1 MASDL
6 YPGRGVHGRLVEVIG
21 RRILAGEL
29 AQGVVLP
36 REALLMSEYGASRTS
51 VREAVK
57 VLAAK
62 GLLETRQRLG
72 TRVRPS
78 AAWNLLDPDVLAWQ
92 AATGPPSAW
101 TRHLVELRRLVE
113 PAAARLAAA
122 RRSDAELATIA
133 AAVAAMAAAVA
144 DPLAYYRADLAF
156 HRALFAASGNPF
168 IDRLGAIVAAVLEA
182 SFRIQQRALI
192 PVSEGLA
199 LHEAVLAAVRAR
211 DEDAAER
218 AMLAVIRAARR
229 ELDHATGGAP

>member
-1 MASDL
+1 MATDL
-6 YPGRGVHGRLVEVIG
+6 YPGRGLHGRLVEVIG

-29 AQGVVLP
+29 AQGAVLP
-36 REALLMSEYGASRTS
+36 REAQLMGEFGASRTS

-92 AATGPPSAW
+92 AATEPPSAW
-101 TRHLVELRRLVE
+101 TCHLVELRRLVE
-113 PAAARLAAA
+113 PAAARMAAV
-122 RRSDAELATIA
+122 RRSEAELAGIA
-133 AAVAAMAAAVA
+133 SAVAGMTASIA

-168 IDRLGAIVAAVLEA
+168 IDRLGAVVAAVLEA
-182 SFRIQQRALI
+182 SFRVQQRALI
-192 PVSEGLA
+192 PMSEGLV
-199 LHEAVLAAVRAR
+199 LHEAVLAAVEAR
-211 DEDAAER
+211 DADDAER
-218 AMLAVIRAARR
+218 AMLAIIEAARR
-229 ELDHATGGAP
+229 ELDRATGGAT

>member
-36 REALLMSEYGASRTS
+36 REALLMSEFGASRTS